1 MRTRLLSL
9 IFFLAATPAPAFAD
23 FRILTPPQP
32 AVSPIPA
39 PPVPKPP
46 AIVTEK
52 LPPLEPERPR
62 IAKATG
68 FGNSVPLSFAVRQ
81 IIPHGIKV
89 VYGKGVDSAAPVS
102 WQGGA
107 AWDAV
112 LRDAV
117 APLGL
122 HVHLQYAT
130 LLIKY

>member
-1 MRTRLLSL
+1 MHTRLLTL
-9 IFFLAATPAPAFAD
+9 IFFLAASPAPALAD

-39 PPVPKPP
+39 LPVQKPP

-62 IAKATG
+62 IAKAAG

-81 IIPHGIKV
+81 IVPHGIKV

-122 HVHLQYAT
+122 HVHLHNET
-130 LLIKY
+130 VLIKY